1 MYKNIIQWIFEYI
14 KNIYEN
20 ELVIRLGVMGAI
32 GAVLAIAAVRIIN
45 KLIIIKRRH
54 KFSKHYGNI
63 ILPRNVQIKK
73 RKESGA
79 NHFKLRYPHWNVEKT
94 DGTADLRIGNNYI
107 IWEESVLYVDEYIV
121 ISEVPYVLL
130 YIVKELRSQG
140 IVIDLCREEK
150 LKKVQLL
157 KKKQVFIDD
166 GSIKKIVDYYSEKPT
181 DFEKFC
187 ADLFASMGYKYKLT
201 PPTNDGGY
209 DILLIKNGEKVIV
222 ECKCYFPDN
231 NIGRPY
237 IQKLVGA
244 NQIVGADK
252 MLFITTSDYS
262 AAAVTYA
269 EEAGVELINDLGLLK
284 LLKKQGFLT
293 KENAVVSDKE
303 CELQIKDMQPYVPKD
318 IYEKYFI

>member
-1 MYKNIIQWIFEYI
+1 MIASYVSINLLPVIEVDGGIKVAVQTEFFDKIFP
-14 KNIYEN
+14 N
-20 ELVIRLGVMGAI
+20 
-32 GAVLAIAAVRIIN
+32 
-45 KLIIIKRRH
+45 
-54 KFSKHYGNI
+54 F
-63 ILPRNVQIKK
+63 LPMCV
-73 RKESGA
+73 
-79 NHFKLRYPHWNVEKT
+79 T
-94 DGTADLRIGNNYI
+94 
-107 IWEESVLYVDEYIV
+107 
-121 ISEVPYVLL
+121 LL
-130 YIVKELRSQG
+130 
-140 IVIDLCREEK
+140 CFW
-150 LKKVQLL
+150 LL

-166 GSIKKIVDYYSEKPT
+166 GSINKIVDYYSEKPT

-222 ECKCYFPDN
+222 ECKCYSPDN

-284 LLKKQGFLT
+284 LLKKKGFLK